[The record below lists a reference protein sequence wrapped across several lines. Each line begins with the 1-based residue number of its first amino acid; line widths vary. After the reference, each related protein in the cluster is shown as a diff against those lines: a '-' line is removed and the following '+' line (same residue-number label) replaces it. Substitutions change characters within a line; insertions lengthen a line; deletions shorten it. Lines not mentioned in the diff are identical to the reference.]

1 MTTPSERDTKGRIVK
16 TRGMHPLK
24 YILFV
29 CGHNAGR
36 SQMSQAFFN
45 AEKANFP
52 LVAASYEAI
61 SVGTRPGTGINP
73 AVVAAMGEVG
83 IDMSDTGVYFPKGM
97 DSEHI
102 TARASNIGRVI
113 VACDDTCMLPP
124 QVQAIPKHWNL
135 PDPHGQPL
143 ERVREIRELT
153 REKVLSLLQELDDAL
168 KPKQ

>member
-1 MTTPSERDTKGRIVK
+1 MTIPSERNTKGRIVE
-16 TRGMHPLK
+16 TRRTNPLK
-24 YILFV
+24 YVLFV

-45 AEKANFP
+45 AEKGNFP
-52 LVAASYEAI
+52 SVAASYEAI

-73 AVVAAMGEVG
+73 AVAAAMGEVG
-83 IDMSDTGVYFPKGM
+83 IDMSDTSVYFPKGM

-102 TARASNIGRVI
+102 TTRVNNIGRVI

-124 QVQAIPKHWNL
+124 RVQAIPEHWNL
-135 PDPHGQPL
+135 PDPHRQPI

-153 REKVLSLLQELDDAL
+153 REKVLGLLQEVDDAL
-168 KPKQ
+168 RLKQ